1 MLKIAV
7 LFPIVRT
14 LFKTTFTK
22 ATSAA
27 NAGGR
32 KAPVIAAAIAIAA
45 ALPLPASAQQQ
56 TGPQPRLSTT
66 QLSAGIHIIRAEVA
80 NTDATRR
87 DGLMFRREL
96 PGNDGMLFV
105 FDQPDVQ
112 CFWMR
117 NTLLPLSIAFIA
129 DDGTIVNIEDMAPQT
144 EDPHCAKKPVRYALE
159 MAQGWFGK
167 HGITAGKKLDGLP

>member
-1 MLKIAV
+1 MPKNAV
-7 LFPIVRT
+7 LIPVSLT
-14 LFKTTFTK
+14 LFKTAFFRNLLPK
-22 ATSAA
+22 AL
-27 NAGGR
+27 
-32 KAPVIAAAIAIAA
+32 APALAAIAMALPAA
-45 ALPLPASAQQQ
+45 AGAQQ
-56 TGPQPRLSTT
+56 TGPQATLPTT

-80 NTDATRR
+80 NTEATRR
-87 DGLMFRREL
+87 DGLMFRKEL

-105 FDQPDVQ
+105 FEQPDVQ

-159 MAQGWFGK
+159 MAQGWFEQ
-167 HGITAGKKLDGLP
+167 HGIRAGKKLDGLP

>member
-1 MLKIAV
+1 MPKNAV
-7 LFPIVRT
+7 LIPVSLT
-14 LFKTTFTK
+14 LFKTAFFRNLLPKTL
-22 ATSAA
+22 
-27 NAGGR
+27 
-32 KAPVIAAAIAIAA
+32 AAIAL
-45 ALPLPASAQQQ
+45 ALPAMAGAQL
-56 TGPQPRLSTT
+56 TGPQAPLPTT

-80 NTDATRR
+80 NTEATRR
-87 DGLMFRREL
+87 DGLMFRKEL

-105 FDQPDVQ
+105 FEQPDVQ

-159 MAQGWFGK
+159 MAQGWFDQ
-167 HGITAGKKLDGLP
+167 HGIKAGKKLDGLP